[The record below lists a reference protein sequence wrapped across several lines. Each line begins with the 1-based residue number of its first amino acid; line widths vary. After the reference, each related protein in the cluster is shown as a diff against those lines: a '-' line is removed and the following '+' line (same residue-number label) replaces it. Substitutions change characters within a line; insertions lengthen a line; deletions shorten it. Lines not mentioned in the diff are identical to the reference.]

1 VNVKQCLIAI
11 LICISVITDDVEH
24 FLVCLMS
31 VCISSFVNICSS
43 FVLILKLRLFVYN
56 PVAII
61 LYVFWIKIFVE
72 LQILSLW
79 LVFSY
84 LSFFP
89 AEL

>member
-1 VNVKQCLIAI
+1 MTA
-11 LICISVITDDVEH
+11 DDVEH

-31 VCISSFVNICSS
+31 ICISSFENICSS
-43 FVLILKLRLFVYN
+43 FVFILKLRLFVYN
-56 PVAII
+56 PFVII

-79 LVFSY
+79 LVFSF